1 MSAERRRILITGASS
16 GLGAGMAREF
26 ARRGRDLAL
35 CARRLEALQALKDE
49 LASAHPDIRISIRAL
64 NVCDHAQV
72 FEVFGELAEELGGLD
87 RVIVNAGIA
96 QGGSLGTGQFSA
108 NLRTAETNFTAALA
122 QAEAAL
128 EIFRAQNAGH
138 LVGISSVSA
147 MRGMKGAMSIYAASK
162 AGMATLFEGIRADLL
177 KTPIKVS
184 TIYPG
189 YILTD
194 INRDIDNAPFRVS
207 LQAGVKAMVKAIDRE
222 PHEAYV
228 PGWPWELMARLMKTM
243 PVAQLR
249 KFS

>member
-1 MSAERRRILITGASS
+1 MRNTILITGASS
-16 GLGAGMAREF
+16 GLGQEMARQF
-26 ARRGRDLAL
+26 AARGHDLAL
-35 CARRLEALQALKDE
+35 CARRVEALEELKAEITGRDSSRRVE
-49 LASAHPDIRISIRAL
+49 LAAL
-64 NVCDHAQV
+64 DVNDHAAV
-72 FEVFGELAEELGGLD
+72 FEVFRDFQRRFRTLD
-87 RVIVNAGIA
+87 RVIINAGIGDGVA
-96 QGGSLGTGQFSA
+96 IGRGGFRA
-108 NLRTAETNFTAALA
+108 NLRTAQTNFVAALA
-122 QAEAAL
+122 QCEAAV
-128 EIFRAQNAGH
+128 EIFREQNAGH
-138 LVGISSVSA
+138 LVTVSSVSA
-147 MRGMKGAMSIYAASK
+147 VRGFRGALTTYVATK
-162 AGMATLFEGIRADLL
+162 AGLANLSEGIRVELL